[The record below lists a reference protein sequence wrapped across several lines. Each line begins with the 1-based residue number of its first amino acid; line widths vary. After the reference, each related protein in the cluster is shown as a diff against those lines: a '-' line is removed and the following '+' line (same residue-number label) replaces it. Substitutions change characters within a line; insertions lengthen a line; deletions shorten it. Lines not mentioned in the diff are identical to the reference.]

1 MNNDEFDLAKR
12 IYKKVTLPI
21 NKALLDNYLFELFTS
36 WQRSKFDDFIDH
48 IRIDGLNSQEN
59 RQQTNLLLI
68 PKYQCIW
75 LGKNTEKNHDTTCN
89 LLLSHCIAVPL
100 RNGLIKG
107 KYSICCTLMDKSIY
121 GNHCGREY
129 LHVGLSPITENIDL
143 NTHLS
148 KNTKSIK
155 DISVNVFSVN
165 DFRTDEENEIFSY
178 ICEVLKKASIKQI
191 EILVFPEMLG
201 NRNILSKTR
210 SFLENN
216 NFNYPKIIVFPS
228 IWEKGEEYNRNYNC
242 VINYEGT
249 VLFEQDKLRRF
260 SLDNNCIEDIREGK
274 VINILHIEGY
284 GNIGVLIC
292 RSELD
297 NEIRHILIHT
307 LGVKLILCSSWT
319 PGVSY
324 EFATSIMAGAV
335 YGCNTV
341 WCNSCS
347 ALRDKQFIKKEIG
360 IISPYGKNKIYSH
373 TTLDDYTFPKEN
385 CSHNC
390 ESGCIYDDK
399 IFGIDYRVEKNE

>member
-1 MNNDEFDLAKR
+1 M
-12 IYKKVTLPI
+12 
-21 NKALLDNYLFELFTS
+21 
-36 WQRSKFDDFIDH
+36 
-48 IRIDGLNSQEN
+48 
-59 RQQTNLLLI
+59 
-68 PKYQCIW
+68 
-75 LGKNTEKNHDTTCN
+75 
-89 LLLSHCIAVPL
+89 
-100 RNGLIKG
+100 
-107 KYSICCTLMDKSIY
+107 
-121 GNHCGREY
+121 
-129 LHVGLSPITENIDL
+129 
-143 NTHLS
+143 
-148 KNTKSIK
+148 
-155 DISVNVFSVN
+155 
-165 DFRTDEENEIFSY
+165 
-178 ICEVLKKASIKQI
+178 LKKASIKQI